1 MQLSLGQKDSHIDIT
16 EGGARISLCETAVLL
31 NDYVIDFPGEYERNL
46 IFAEVRE
53 TKSGLIWILTME
65 GKTIIYLPTSTTV
78 ESLETLRDVNNKDM
92 VIFPANETLWKTVET
107 WEVSVAVPYGPE
119 TTEFL
124 TKLGQPIEMSPTST
138 IKAVDFESEKTRFI
152 TLG

>member
-16 EGGARISLCETAVLL
+16 EGNAHISLCETSVLL
-31 NDYVIDFPGEYERNL
+31 NDYVIDFPGEYERSL

-53 TKSGLIWILTME
+53 TQSGLIWILTME

-78 ESLETLRDVNNKDM
+78 ASLEALRDINNKDM
-92 VIFPANETLWKTVET
+92 VIFPANEALWKTLET
-107 WEVSVAVPYGPE
+107 WEVSVAVPYGSH
-119 TTEFL
+119 TSEFV
-124 TKLGQPIEMSPTST
+124 TKLGQSAEMTPNATL
-138 IKAVDFESEKTRFI
+138 KAVDFESEKTRFI